1 MKHDA
6 PFIAHLENAAVTAH
20 QAEMTFRDSISAE
33 IARLERERQFAFRR
47 VELAKTM
54 LRAAARGEDFDAAIA
69 AQFAAL
75 RAELGWHGDNDD
87 RRAVLEAWRPVAA
100 AVAASIGKTAA
111 AAAGSGEAAAASDVD
126 HAAVAGAMTGFEA
139 WYEAK
144 FGRPFL
150 AFLDVEIP
158 EMPVVEF

>member
-6 PFIAHLENAAVTAH
+6 PFIAHLETAAVTAH
-20 QAEMTFRDSISAE
+20 QTEMTFRNSISAE

-54 LRAAARGEDFDAAIA
+54 MRAAAKGDDFEAAMA
-69 AQFAAL
+69 AQLAAF
-75 RAELGWHGDNDD
+75 RAEFGWHGDNDE
-87 RRAVLEAWRPVAA
+87 RRTFLDAWRPVAV
-100 AVAASIGKTAA
+100 AVAGSIGK
-111 AAAGSGEAAAASDVD
+111 SEVASEPSEPSDAPVD
-126 HAAVAGAMTGFEA
+126 SAAVGAAMATFEA

-150 AFLDVEIP
+150 AYLDVEIP